1 MTKICSF
8 YICNEIDKVYVL
20 VVFFIMYSINNFST
34 KKWRKIIYSIL
45 TCLIPTYKQLGK
57 LLLLSCQLLFIHNFT
72 KLHIFLNLEHQKCNL
87 YSFIK
92 YVH

>member
-1 MTKICSF
+1 MIKDEKIAHKKMTKICSF
-8 YICNEIDKVYVL
+8 YICNEIDKVCVL

-57 LLLLSCQLLFIHNFT
+57 LFLLSCQLFI
-72 KLHIFLNLEHQKCNL
+72 
-87 YSFIK
+87 YSQFYKTSYIS
-92 YVH
+92 